1 MAEDR
6 DKEPDNYAAMSKE
19 ELVAQLETRDSK
31 LKQYSSMQKSTWKQV
46 NSILASIPLGLAI
59 LDEVGNI
66 EATNL
71 QLRQMLGAEARDLFG
86 KSIRTIIPELDIEKL
101 DSSSCTSAPHR
112 NKALTAEGKS
122 ISVELSVNEI
132 FKDGKKLF
140 LHIKDISEAEKL
152 LEYKMSLVSMISHD
166 LRTPLTTM
174 RSVLTTVQDGLY
186 GALNEDGSQAV
197 NWALVSSDHM
207 NSILANVLDV
217 EKLDSV
223 GLVPD
228 KTETSSGKIVNEAV
242 SLCRLYAEEAEV
254 ELTANTE
261 SSLFHA
267 DEAKMIRILV
277 NLITNAV
284 KFSPPGGKVQVESDL
299 NGIEIEFKVKDQG
312 PGIAEEMQEAIFNRF
327 QQAGLSKRRGKAGFG
342 LGLAISKAFAEM
354 HGGRLW
360 VESDGKNGS
369 VFVLR
374 IPL

>member
-1 MAEDR
+1 MAEDK
-6 DKEPDNYAAMSKE
+6 DKEPDNYTAMSKE
-19 ELVAQLETRDSK
+19 ELVAHLESRDNK
-31 LKQYSSMQKSTWKQV
+31 LKQYRSMQQFTWKQV
-46 NSILASIPLGLAI
+46 NSILASMPLGLAI
-59 LDEVGNI
+59 LDEAGNI

-71 QLRQMLGAEARDLFG
+71 QLRQMLGSEARDLFG
-86 KSIRTIIPELDIEKL
+86 KSIKTIIPELDIEKL
-101 DSSSCTSAPHR
+101 DSSSGTSAPHR

-327 QQAGLSKRRGKAGFG
+327 QQTGLSKRRGKAGFG

-360 VESDGKNGS
+360 VESDGKHGS

>member
-101 DSSSCTSAPHR
+101 DSSSGTSAPHR
-112 NKALTAEGKS
+112 NKALTTEGKS
-122 ISVELSVNEI
+122 FSVELSVNEI

-284 KFSPPGGKVQVESDL
+284 KFSPPGGKVQVESHL

-360 VESDGKNGS
+360 VESDGKHGS

>member
-1 MAEDR
+1 
-6 DKEPDNYAAMSKE
+6 
-19 ELVAQLETRDSK
+19 
-31 LKQYSSMQKSTWKQV
+31 
-46 NSILASIPLGLAI
+46 
-59 LDEVGNI
+59 
-66 EATNL
+66 
-71 QLRQMLGAEARDLFG
+71 
-86 KSIRTIIPELDIEKL
+86 
-101 DSSSCTSAPHR
+101 
-112 NKALTAEGKS
+112 
-122 ISVELSVNEI
+122 
-132 FKDGKKLF
+132 
-140 LHIKDISEAEKL
+140 
-152 LEYKMSLVSMISHD
+152 MSLVSMISHD

-284 KFSPPGGKVQVESDL
+284 KFSPPGGKVQVESHL